1 MKKIIAFVL
10 LAALCLTALCSCRSK
25 DVDEIVE
32 MYANSNP
39 SKIVSTTVQTL
50 GPVTLNGTYTLTVGT
65 VGGVNAAVYDENY
78 QQIRSI
84 EDGGATDVIYGNV
97 ETIHNLVQF
106 IEGKG
111 TRYVHP
117 ETGNII
123 QDWNAEGSSIIP
135 EKGAIAMN
143 LNKKYMEDFESD
155 GNTSSFTVPAKHT
168 ASVFGSSAEIN
179 SDVYV
184 EIVNNGAEIIS
195 VHIEYT
201 VPADEANHVPEIVSV
216 VDIVYTYDIEPIT
229 ID

>member
-10 LAALCLTALCSCRSK
+10 LAALCLTALCSCGGK
-25 DVDEIVE
+25 DVDRIVE

-50 GPVTLNGTYTLTVGT
+50 GPVTLNGTYTLTIGT
-65 VGGVNAAVYDENY
+65 VGGVNAAIYDENY
-78 QQIRSI
+78 QQLRSV

-97 ETIHNLVQF
+97 ETVHNLGQY

-111 TRYVHP
+111 VRYLNP
-117 ETGNII
+117 DTNIII
-123 QDWNAEGSSIIP
+123 QDWNPEATSLVP

-143 LNKKYMEDFESD
+143 LKNKYMDDVEVD
-155 GNTSSFTVPAKHT
+155 GHTMTFTVPAKHT
-168 ASVFGSSAEIN
+168 ASVFGSAAAMDC
-179 SDVYV
+179 DVYV
-184 EIVNNGAEIIS
+184 EIVDNGAEIIS

-201 VPADEANHVPEIVSV
+201 LPADDANHLPETVCV
-216 VDIVYTYDIEPIT
+216 TDIVYTYDIEPIT